1 VLEPSSSIRRQQNDP
16 SMLALLQAVS
26 VSHSRVQRLDAIS
39 TSASILTAVLGVVAT
54 FVEAMATPA
63 TIVGAL
69 WALAYSTGLATW
81 TGNELQRA
89 ATLQEMFDVRLFSI
103 PWNPVIAAEPLGAQE
118 VSKLSKRFRGR
129 DDMIRDYYEIPDLPR
144 PYDVLACQQ
153 QNLGWGSRIRRRY
166 CYSILVVVCGWSVAG
181 LIIGGLADLT
191 IAEVLLYWY
200 LPSLGALML
209 GVDVFRAQRDVADR
223 RDHVLG
229 LVRARVAAA
238 VAAPADEAPA
248 IGRDLELL
256 ARQVQDTLFFTRQHA
271 PRVPDWFFLR
281 FRANDRM
288 DFRAAMDEL
297 ELMLGLTVR
306 PRGLG
311 VRHGHAT

>member
-1 VLEPSSSIRRQQNDP
+1 
-16 SMLALLQAVS
+16 MLTLLQAVS
-26 VSHSRVQRLDAIS
+26 VSHRRVQRLDAIS
-39 TSASILTAVLGVVAT
+39 MAVSIFAAVSGLVGT
-54 FVEAMATPA
+54 FVEPRVATPA

-81 TGNELQRA
+81 TGNELKRA

-103 PWNPVIAAEPLGAQE
+103 PWNTVIAPEPLRPQE
-118 VSKLSKRFRGR
+118 VSALSKRFRGR
-129 DDMIRDYYEIPDLPR
+129 EDMVSDYYEIPDLPR

-166 CYSILVVVCGWSVAG
+166 CYSILVAVCGWSLAG
-181 LIIGGLADLT
+181 VTIGGLADLKV
-191 IAEVLLYWY
+191 ADVLLNWY
-200 LPSLGALML
+200 VPSLGALML
-209 GVDVFRAQRDVADR
+209 GVDIFRAQREVADR

-229 LVRARVAAA
+229 ILRARVAAA
-238 VAAPADEAPA
+238 AAEARTQDSTPSA
-248 IGRDLELL
+248 EDNLVPL
-256 ARQVQDTLFFTRQHA
+256 ARQVQDVLFLTRQDA

-297 ELMLGLTVR
+297 ELMLGLTMG
-306 PRGLG
+306 PRGVG
-311 VRHGHAT
+311 MRPGHAT